1 MKVVNAREMKE
12 LEQGADAA
20 GVSYAMMMESA
31 GHAVAEEIKRRR
43 KVKELPVLILVGPG
57 NNGGDGLVAAR
68 YLKEAGADVSLYL
81 WNRRVAED
89 QNYRLARELKIPA
102 VEEASDQGHGRL
114 KEAVVWCR
122 VLVDALLGTGASRP
136 IQGSLAEVLQTVHQ
150 ELKGLPRSAAPLIV
164 AVDLPSGMNCDT
176 GGVDPLT
183 LPADITVTFAYPK
196 RGLYLFPGAEYVG
209 ELVVADIGI
218 PQDLA
223 QGIRTELVTPGEVSA
238 TLPRRPLGAHK
249 GVFGKALVIAGSLN
263 YTGAAYLAC
272 SAASRVGAGLVT
284 LAVAQGLY
292 PILAAKLAEI
302 TFLPL
307 PEAEPGHL
315 GEEGL
320 GLLREALDRYDV
332 VLAGPGLGRHPA
344 TVRLIRS
351 LVTCIGPQRF
361 VLDADGLNA
370 LAGAESWWEA
380 LPDEGILTPH
390 HGEMGRLLDIPL
402 AEVEGER
409 LEIARKAA
417 GKWKEVVVLKG
428 AYTAV
433 ATPQGQVSI
442 NPFANPGL
450 ATAGTGDVLAGAI
463 AGFLAQGMPPYAAAK
478 AGAYCHGLAGELVRQ
493 EKGDMGMVA
502 GDLLPALPLALKQI
516 RAL

>member
-1 MKVVNAREMKE
+1 M
-12 LEQGADAA
+12 
-20 GVSYAMMMESA
+20 
-31 GHAVAEEIKRRR
+31 
-43 KVKELPVLILVGPG
+43 
-57 NNGGDGLVAAR
+57 
-68 YLKEAGADVSLYL
+68 
-81 WNRRVAED
+81 
-89 QNYRLARELKIPA
+89 
-102 VEEASDQGHGRL
+102 
-114 KEAVVWCR
+114 
-122 VLVDALLGTGASRP
+122 
-136 IQGSLAEVLQTVHQ
+136 
-150 ELKGLPRSAAPLIV
+150 
-164 AVDLPSGMNCDT
+164 
-176 GGVDPLT
+176 
-183 LPADITVTFAYPK
+183 
-196 RGLYLFPGAEYVG
+196 
-209 ELVVADIGI
+209 
-218 PQDLA
+218 
-223 QGIRTELVTPGEVSA
+223 
-238 TLPRRPLGAHK
+238 
-249 GVFGKALVIAGSLN
+249 
-263 YTGAAYLAC
+263 
-272 SAASRVGAGLVT
+272 
-284 LAVAQGLY
+284 
-292 PILAAKLAEI
+292 
-302 TFLPL
+302 
-307 PEAEPGHL
+307 
-315 GEEGL
+315 
-320 GLLREALDRYDV
+320 
-332 VLAGPGLGRHPA
+332 
-344 TVRLIRS
+344 
-351 LVTCIGPQRF
+351 
-361 VLDADGLNA
+361 NA